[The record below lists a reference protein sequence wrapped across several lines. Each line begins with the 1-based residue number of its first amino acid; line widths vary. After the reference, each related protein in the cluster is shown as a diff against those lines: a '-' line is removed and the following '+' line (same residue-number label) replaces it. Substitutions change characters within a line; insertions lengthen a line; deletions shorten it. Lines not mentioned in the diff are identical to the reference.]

1 MEQTNKAPS
10 AWERFKESDFLY
22 YFKRDKVA
30 MSSFAVFMLFLL
42 LAIAAPLIA
51 PSNPYDLSSIDIMD
65 AELPPSWMEGGD
77 ENFVLGTDEQGRDI
91 LSTILYGSRLSLT
104 IGFLAVALQLFLG
117 IVIGLSAGYFGG
129 RIDNF
134 LMRFADVQ
142 LSFSTMMVAI
152 IVSAIFKASFGS
164 DFYSQY
170 AVVMLVVIIGVA
182 EWPQYARTIRA
193 SVLAEKKKEYVE
205 AARVMGFKAP
215 RIMFRH
221 IL

>member
-77 ENFVLGTDEQGRDI
+77 ETSYWAPMSKG
-91 LSTILYGSRLSLT
+91 
-104 IGFLAVALQLFLG
+104 
-117 IVIGLSAGYFGG
+117 
-129 RIDNF
+129 
-134 LMRFADVQ
+134 
-142 LSFSTMMVAI
+142 
-152 IVSAIFKASFGS
+152 AIFFPP
-164 DFYSQY
+164 FYT
-170 AVVMLVVIIGVA
+170 V
-182 EWPQYARTIRA
+182 
-193 SVLAEKKKEYVE
+193 
-205 AARVMGFKAP
+205 RVY
-215 RIMFRH
+215 R
-221 IL
+221 

>member
-1 MEQTNKAPS
+1 MEQVNKAPS

-104 IGFLAVALQLFLG
+104 IGFMAVALQLFLG
-117 IVIGLSAGYFGG
+117 IVIGLSAG
-129 RIDNF
+129 
-134 LMRFADVQ
+134 
-142 LSFSTMMVAI
+142 
-152 IVSAIFKASFGS
+152 
-164 DFYSQY
+164 
-170 AVVMLVVIIGVA
+170 VV
-182 EWPQYARTIRA
+182 
-193 SVLAEKKKEYVE
+193 VLTTS
-205 AARVMGFKAP
+205 
-215 RIMFRH
+215 
-221 IL
+221 